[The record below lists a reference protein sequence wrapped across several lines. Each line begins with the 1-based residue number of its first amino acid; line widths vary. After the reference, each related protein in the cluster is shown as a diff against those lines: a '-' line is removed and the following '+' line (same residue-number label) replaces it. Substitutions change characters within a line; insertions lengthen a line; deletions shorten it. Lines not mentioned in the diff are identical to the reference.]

1 MVTSSAFHETA
12 PAKVNLAL
20 HVTGRRNDG
29 YHLLDSLVVFTD
41 YGDRLDMTTE
51 GYGLHLH
58 IGGAFAQALD
68 AHDNIIL
75 RAARLMMPEDAGAK
89 ITLTKNLPV
98 AAGIGGGSA
107 DAAAMLRLA
116 ARAWKRPLP
125 KLAKQLELGSD
136 VPVCMRNTAQHM
148 RGIGENLAELP
159 WLKGLHLVL
168 VNPGIALRTP
178 DVFARLSL
186 HENAPMAAL
195 PKTARGF
202 ANWLGQQRND
212 MQSAAVSL
220 CPVIADCLAA
230 LGGHGAQIARMSGS
244 GTTCFGLFDDAYTA
258 EAAARAIDLMAP
270 GWWVRATQTH

>member
-1 MVTSSAFHETA
+1 MATSNAFHETA

-20 HVTGRRNDG
+20 HITGRRNDG
-29 YHLLDSLVVFTD
+29 YHLLDSLVVFTE
-41 YGDRLDMTTE
+41 YGDRLDMVAE
-51 GYGLHLH
+51 GYGLHLQ
-58 IGGAFAQALD
+58 IDGPFAQSLD

-75 RAARLMMPEDAGAK
+75 DAARLMLPDDAGAS

-116 ARAWKRPLP
+116 ARVWNRPLP
-125 KLAKQLELGSD
+125 KLARQLGLGAD
-136 VPVCMRNTAQHM
+136 VPVCMTSTAQHM
-148 RGIGENLAELP
+148 RGIGEDLTALP

-178 DVFARLSL
+178 DVFARIDT
-186 HENAPMAAL
+186 HQNAPMSPL
-195 PKTARGF
+195 PNSVNDF
-202 ANWLGQQRND
+202 ASWLGQQRND

-244 GTTCFGLFDDAYTA
+244 GTTCYGVFEDAYA
-258 EAAARAIDLMAP
+258 ANAAARAIEQMAP
-270 GWWVRATQTH
+270 GWWVRATGTR